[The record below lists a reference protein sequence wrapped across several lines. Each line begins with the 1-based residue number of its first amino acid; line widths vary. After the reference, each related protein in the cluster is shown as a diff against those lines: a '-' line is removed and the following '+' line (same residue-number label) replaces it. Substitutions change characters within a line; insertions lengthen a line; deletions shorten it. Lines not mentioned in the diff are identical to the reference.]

1 MTSDGKEAV
10 VTALTVELMRQ
21 AIGTLDAQ
29 FNRISTMT
37 HFPTLERPEA
47 VARAVNSRY
56 LSDEQPLVRELA
68 DRARLPERARRNVD
82 ARALALVQAVR
93 SARGSGGALDAFLRE
108 YSLASREGVIL
119 MCLAEALLRI
129 PDGETADR
137 LIADKIPSGAW
148 DEHLGDSESLLVNA
162 STWGLMLTGRVV
174 ALDRNE
180 VGEARSW
187 YGRLAA
193 KLGEP
198 VARAALKQA
207 MRILG
212 HQFVMGRDIE
222 AALARAAGKEERD
235 YRYSF
240 DMLGEAALTRA
251 DAERYRAKY
260 SAAIAA
266 VGRAVEPRE
275 SITARHSISI
285 KLSALHPRY
294 EFTQTQRVMRE
305 LYPVIEQL
313 VREARDAG
321 IGVTLDAE
329 EADRLELSLL
339 LVDKLL
345 ASDVTR
351 GFAGFGL
358 AVQAYQ
364 KRAWSTIDWL
374 LGRLEAADRR
384 ITLRLVKGA
393 YWDSEIKRAQERGLV
408 GYPVFTRKPNTDVSY
423 LACARLL
430 ESAGERIHAQFATHN
445 AHTIAQVAEVFGG
458 DANRFEFQ
466 RLHGMGAELY
476 DSVVRGPWGKFP
488 CRVYA
493 PVGAHED
500 LLPYLVR
507 RLLENGANTSFVN
520 RIVDGSLPAEEV
532 VADPIAEVDA
542 LERVAHPRIPLPANL
557 FAPERANSAGFNFA
571 DGQAVDTLLR
581 DCERAS
587 QQPWS
592 AAPVVSGQTRAGR
605 TTPVCNPANTAEHI
619 GVVTNADAA
628 TVEATIDAAVRA
640 QGDWDDAG
648 GEHRAAIL
656 ERAAQLF
663 EEHTAALTARCV
675 REAGKTLPDAIG
687 EVREAVD
694 FLRYYAARARR
705 DFSHESTLPGP
716 TGERN
721 LLRLRGKGVFAC
733 ISPWNFPLAIY
744 TGQVAAALAAGN
756 SVVAKPAEQTPLT
769 AAYATGLMLQAGVPP
784 SALHFVPGE
793 GGEVGAALTRD
804 PRLAGVVF
812 TGGTDTARII
822 ERSLAGRPGAIGTL
836 IAETGGLNVM
846 LADSSALAEQLVLDV
861 VQSGFNSAGQR
872 CSALRVLLV
881 QEEIAPRVQ
890 TLLAGAMDEIVVGD
904 PARLSTDVGPVI
916 DDDAL
921 KMLEGYR
928 AQVEKQARWKHRAPG
943 AGAAGRF
950 FAPLAVEIDSLGSL
964 QREVFGPV
972 VHLVRYRARDL
983 DALVEAI
990 NHLGYGL
997 TLGIHTRI
1005 DGLAQRIARAL
1016 RVGNVYINRNMIGAV
1031 VGVQPFGGMGLSGTG
1046 PKAGGPHYLHRMA
1059 TEQTITT
1066 NTAAIGGNAGLL
1078 SLAAR

>member
-1 MTSDGKEAV
+1 MTKFPLLESADSAAK
-10 VTALTVELMRQ
+10 ALRESINPQ
-21 AIGTLDAQ
+21 
-29 FNRISTMT
+29 
-37 HFPTLERPEA
+37 
-47 VARAVNSRY
+47 Y
-56 LSDEQPLVRELA
+56 LSEEQPLVRTLA
-68 DRARLPERARRNVD
+68 DRARLPGTAARDVG

-93 SARGSGGALDAFLRE
+93 AQKGGGGALDAFLQE

-137 LIADKIPSGAW
+137 LIADKIPAGAW
-148 DEHLGDSESLLVNA
+148 DEHLGDSDSLLVNA
-162 STWGLMLTGRVV
+162 STWGLMLTGRVIN
-174 ALDRNE
+174 LDRTE

-187 YGRLAA
+187 YSKLVG

-207 MRILG
+207 MRIMG

-222 AALARAAGKEERD
+222 SVLERAAGKEERD

-251 DAERYRAKY
+251 DAERYREKY

-266 VGRAVEPRE
+266 VGKAVSTRE

-294 EFTQTQRVMRE
+294 EFTQTPRVLAE
-305 LYPVIEQL
+305 LYPVIEDL
-313 VREARDAG
+313 VRQARDAG

-345 ASDVTR
+345 RSEVTR
-351 GFAGFGL
+351 GYGGFGL

-364 KRAWSTIDWL
+364 KRAFSVIEWL
-374 LGRLEAADRR
+374 TRTLRETDRR
-384 ITLRLVKGA
+384 ITMRLVKGA
-393 YWDSEIKRAQERGLV
+393 YWDSEIKRAQERGHA
-408 GYPVFTRKPNTDVSY
+408 GYPVFTRKTNTDVSF

-430 ESAGERIHAQFATHN
+430 ESAGERIYPQFATHN
-445 AHTIAQVAEVFGG
+445 AHTIAHVAEVFGN
-458 DANRFEFQ
+458 DASRFEFQ

-520 RIVDGSLPAEEV
+520 RIVDASLPAEEV
-532 VADPIAEVDA
+532 VADPIAEVDV
-542 LERVAHPRIPLPANL
+542 LERVAHPRIPLPVNL
-557 FAPERANSAGFNFA
+557 FAPERLNSTGFNFA
-571 DGQAVDTLLR
+571 DGQAVGTLLR

-592 AAPVVSGQTRAGR
+592 AAPILASGFRGGASR
-605 TTPVCNPANTAEHI
+605 PVINPANTQEAI
-619 GVVTNADAA
+619 GSVVNADAA
-628 TVEATIDAAVRA
+628 AVEKAVEVADRA
-640 QGDWDDAG
+640 QEDWDALG
-648 GEHRAAIL
+648 GEKRAAIL
-656 ERAAQLF
+656 ERAAVLY
-663 EEHTAALTARCV
+663 EEQTAALVARCV

-705 DFSHESTLPGP
+705 DFTHETALPGP

-721 LLRLRGKGVFAC
+721 LLRLRGKGVFGC

-756 SVVAKPAEQTPLT
+756 TVVAKPAEQTPLT
-769 AAYATGLMLQAGVPP
+769 AACATGILLQAGVPP
-784 SALHFVPGE
+784 EVLQFVPGE
-793 GGEVGAALTRD
+793 GAEVGAALTRD

-812 TGGTDTARII
+812 TGSTDTARLI
-822 ERSLAGRPGAIGTL
+822 ERSMAARPGAIGTL
-836 IAETGGLNVM
+836 IAETGGLNIM

-881 QEEIAPRVQ
+881 QEEIAPRVK
-890 TLLAGAMDEIVVGD
+890 TLLAGAMDEMVIGD

-916 DDDAL
+916 DEEAL
-921 KMLEGYR
+921 AMLEKHAAGI
-928 AQVEKQARWKHRAPG
+928 VKGARWSHRAKVSPDLR
-943 AGAAGRF
+943 GRF
-950 FAPLAVEIDSLGSL
+950 FAPLAVEIDSLERM

-972 VHLVRYRARDL
+972 VHVLPYRARDL
-983 DALVEAI
+983 DSVVAAV
-990 NHLGYGL
+990 NKLGYGL

-1005 DGLAQRIARAL
+1005 DGIAQRVARSL

>member
-1 MTSDGKEAV
+1 
-10 VTALTVELMRQ
+10 
-21 AIGTLDAQ
+21 
-29 FNRISTMT
+29 MT

-56 LSDEQPLVRELA
+56 LAEEEGVVRELA
-68 DRARLPERARRNVD
+68 ERARLDAAATRNVN

-93 SARGSGGALDAFLRE
+93 NSRGGGGALDAFLRE

-187 YGRLAA
+187 YSRLVGR
-193 KLGEP
+193 LGEP

-212 HQFVMGRDIE
+212 HQFVMGRDIG
-222 AALARAAGKEERD
+222 AALERAGGKEERA

-251 DAERYRAKY
+251 DAERYREKY
-260 SAAIAA
+260 SAAIAMVGKA
-266 VGRAVEPRE
+266 VDARE
-275 SITARHSISI
+275 SIHARHGISI

-294 EFTQTQRVMRE
+294 EFAQVTRVMRE
-305 LYPVIEQL
+305 LYPTVERL
-313 VREARDAG
+313 VHEARGAG

-345 ASDVTR
+345 GSEVTR
-351 GFAGFGL
+351 GYAGFGL

-364 KRAWSTIDWL
+364 KRAYPTLEWL
-374 LGRLEAADRR
+374 ARRLRAADRR

-393 YWDSEIKRAQERGLV
+393 YWDSEIKRAQERGLA
-408 GYPVFTRKPNTDVSY
+408 GYPVFTRKVNTDVSY

-430 ESAGERIHAQFATHN
+430 ERAGERIYPQFATHN
-445 AHTIAQVAEVFGG
+445 AHTIAQVAEIFGG

-476 DSVVRGPWGKFP
+476 DSVVRGPWGRFA

-520 RIVDGSLPAEEV
+520 RIVDASLPAEEV
-532 VADPIAEVDA
+532 VADPLAEVDA
-542 LERVAHPRIPLPANL
+542 LERVAHPRIPSPANL
-557 FAPERANSAGFNFA
+557 FAPERLNSTGFNFA
-571 DGQAVDTLLR
+571 DGQAVDALLR

-592 AAPVVSGQTRAGR
+592 AAPVVSGQTRSGP
-605 TTPVCNPANTAEHI
+605 TQPVFNPANTREQI
-619 GVVTNADAA
+619 GTVTNADAA
-628 TVEATIDAAVRA
+628 SVEAAIDAAVRA
-640 QGDWDDAG
+640 QGEWDDAG
-648 GEHRAAIL
+648 GEQRAGIL

-663 EEHTAALTARCV
+663 EAHTAALVARCV

-694 FLRYYAARARR
+694 FLRYYAVRARR
-705 DFSHESTLPGP
+705 DFTHESALPGP

-756 SVVAKPAEQTPLT
+756 TVVAKPAEQTPLT
-769 AAYATGLMLQAGVPP
+769 AAYATGLLLQAGIPP
-784 SALHFVPGE
+784 AVLQFVPGD

-812 TGGTDTARII
+812 TGGTETARVI
-822 ERSLAGRPGAIGTL
+822 ERSLAARPGAIGTL

-846 LADSSALAEQLVLDV
+846 LADSSALAEQLVPDV

-890 TLLAGAMDEIVVGD
+890 ALLAGAMDELVVGD
-904 PARLSTDVGPVI
+904 PANLGTDVGPVI

-921 KMLEGYR
+921 AMLETHR
-928 AQVEKQARWKHRAPG
+928 AKMQKTARWQHRAPAPAPEG
-943 AGAAGRF
+943 AGVGRF
-950 FAPLAVEIDSLGSL
+950 FAPLAVELDSLAAV

-972 VHLVRYRARDL
+972 VHIVRYRARDL
-983 DALVEAI
+983 DALIESI
-990 NHLGYGL
+990 NCMGYGL

-1005 DGLAQRIARAL
+1005 DGLAQRVARAL

-1046 PKAGGPHYLHRMA
+1046 PKAGGPHYL
-1059 TEQTITT
+1059 
-1066 NTAAIGGNAGLL
+1066 
-1078 SLAAR
+1078 

>member
-1 MTSDGKEAV
+1 MTNFAPLD
-10 VTALTVELMRQ
+10 RPD
-21 AIGTLDAQ
+21 AIAKAI
-29 FNRISTMT
+29 N
-37 HFPTLERPEA
+37 A
-47 VARAVNSRY
+47 RY
-56 LSDEQPLVRELA
+56 LTEEQALVRELA
-68 DRARLPERARRNVD
+68 DHARMPEGATRNVG

-137 LIADKIPSGAW
+137 LIADKIPSGDW
-148 DEHLGDSESLLVNA
+148 DEHLGDSESMLVNA

-174 ALDRNE
+174 SLDRND

-187 YGRLAA
+187 YARLVG

-212 HQFVMGRDIE
+212 HQFVMGRDIDS
-222 AALARAAGKEERD
+222 ALERAAGKDERA

-251 DAERYRAKY
+251 DAERYREKY

-266 VGRAVEPRE
+266 VGRAAETRE
-275 SITARHSISI
+275 SITARHSVSI

-294 EFTQTQRVMRE
+294 EFAQSARVLRE
-305 LYPVIEQL
+305 LYPVIERL

-329 EADRLELSLL
+329 EAERLELSLL

-345 ASDVTR
+345 ASEVTR
-351 GFAGFGL
+351 GYGGFGL

-364 KRAWSTIDWL
+364 KRAYDTLAWL
-374 LGRLEAADRR
+374 VGRLRATDRR

-393 YWDSEIKRAQERGLV
+393 YWDSEIKRAQERGLA

-430 ESAGERIHAQFATHN
+430 EGAGERVYPQFATHN
-445 AHTIAQVAEVFGG
+445 AHTIAHVAEVFGG

-476 DSVVRGPWGKFP
+476 DSVVRGPWGRHA

-520 RIVDGSLPAEEV
+520 RIVDASLPAEEV

-542 LERVAHPRIPLPANL
+542 LERVAHPRIPLPVNL
-557 FAPERANSAGFNFA
+557 FEPERLNSTGFNFA
-571 DGQAVDTLLR
+571 DGQAVDALLR
-581 DCERAS
+581 DCQRAS

-592 AAPVVSGQTRAGR
+592 AAPVVSGQTRGGAESR
-605 TTPVCNPANTAEHI
+605 MLNPANTAEQI
-619 GVVTNADAA
+619 GTAISADAA
-628 TVEATIDAAVRA
+628 TVDAAIGAAVRA
-640 QGDWDDAG
+640 QDDWDAAG
-648 GEHRAAIL
+648 GEKRAAIL
-656 ERAAQLF
+656 ERAAVLF
-663 EEHTAALTARCV
+663 EEQSAALIARCV

-705 DFSHESTLPGP
+705 DFTHESALPGP

-721 LLRLRGKGVFAC
+721 LLRLRGKGVFGC

-756 SVVAKPAEQTPLT
+756 TVVAKPAEQTPLT
-769 AAYATGLMLQAGVPP
+769 AAFATGLLLQAGVPP
-784 SALHFVPGE
+784 DALQFVPGD
-793 GGEVGAALTRD
+793 GAEVGATLTRD
-804 PRLAGVVF
+804 PRLAGIVF
-812 TGGTDTARII
+812 TGSTDTARLI
-822 ERSLAGRPGAIGTL
+822 ERSMAARPGAIGTL

-872 CSALRVLLV
+872 CSALRLLLV
-881 QEEIAPRVQ
+881 QEEIAARVQ
-890 TLLAGAMDEIVVGD
+890 TLLAGAMDEIVIGD
-904 PARLSTDVGPVI
+904 PARLATDVGPVI
-916 DDDAL
+916 DDEAL
-921 KMLEGYR
+921 AMLEKHA
-928 AQVEKQARWKHRAPG
+928 AQVVKGARWSHRAPLSG
-943 AGAAGRF
+943 VKGGRF
-950 FAPLAVEIDSLGSL
+950 FAPLAVEIDSLGDL
-964 QREVFGPV
+964 EREVFGPI

-983 DALVEAI
+983 DAVVAAI
-990 NHLGYGL
+990 NAMGYGL

-1005 DGLAQRIARAL
+1005 DGLAQKIAREL

-1046 PKAGGPHYLHRMA
+1046 PKAGGPHYLQRMA

-1078 SLAAR
+1078 SLAVR

>member
-1 MTSDGKEAV
+1 MTKFAPPPRAEAIS
-10 VTALTVELMRQ
+10 R
-21 AIGTLDAQ
+21 AINAQ
-29 FNRISTMT
+29 
-37 HFPTLERPEA
+37 
-47 VARAVNSRY
+47 Y
-56 LSDEQPLVRELA
+56 LSEEQPLVRDLA
-68 DRARLPERARRNVD
+68 DQARLAPQAAHEVG

-93 SARGSGGALDAFLRE
+93 TTRGSGGALDAFLRE

-148 DEHLGDSESLLVNA
+148 DEHLGDSDSLLVNA
-162 STWGLMLTGRVV
+162 STWGLMLTGRVIN
-174 ALDRNE
+174 LERSE

-187 YGRLAA
+187 YSRLVG

-198 VARAALKQA
+198 VARAALRQA

-222 AALARAAGKEERD
+222 GALERANGKEERA

-251 DAERYRAKY
+251 DAARYRDKY
-260 SAAIAA
+260 AAAIASVGKA
-266 VGRAVEPRE
+266 VSARD

-294 EFTQTQRVMRE
+294 EFTQAGRVMTE
-305 LYPVIEQL
+305 LYPVIEDL
-313 VREARDAG
+313 VRRSRDAG

-329 EADRLELSLL
+329 EADRLELSLM

-345 ASDVTR
+345 RSEVTR
-351 GFAGFGL
+351 GYGGFGL

-364 KRAWSTIDWL
+364 KRAYATLEWL
-374 LGRLEAADRR
+374 LRTTREADRR
-384 ITLRLVKGA
+384 ITVRLVKGA
-393 YWDSEIKRAQERGLV
+393 YWDSEIKRAQERGLA
-408 GYPVFTRKPNTDVSY
+408 GYPVFTRKSNTDVSY

-430 ESAGERIHAQFATHN
+430 ESAGDRIYPQFATHN
-445 AHTIAQVAEVFGG
+445 AHTIAHVAQVFGG
-458 DANRFEFQ
+458 DASRFEFQ

-476 DSVVRGPWGKFP
+476 DSVVRGPWGKFA

-520 RIVDGSLPAEEV
+520 RIVDASLPAEEV
-532 VADPIAEVDA
+532 VADPVAEVDA
-542 LERVAHPRIPLPANL
+542 LERVAHPRIPLPTDI
-557 FAPERANSAGFNFA
+557 FAPERVNSTGLNFA
-571 DGQAVDTLLR
+571 DGNAVDALMR

-592 AAPVVSGQTRAGR
+592 AAPLVAGSTRHDGA
-605 TTPVCNPANTAEHI
+605 PSVIVNPANVREQI
-619 GVVTNADAA
+619 GSVINADAGDVDKA
-628 TVEATIDAAVRA
+628 IEVAVRA
-640 QGDWDDAG
+640 QEDWDDAG
-648 GEHRAAIL
+648 GEKRAAIL
-656 ERAAQLF
+656 ERAAELF
-663 EEHTAALTARCV
+663 EQHTAALVARCV

-694 FLRYYAARARR
+694 FLRYYAVRARR
-705 DFSHESTLPGP
+705 DFTHESTLPGP

-756 SVVAKPAEQTPLT
+756 AVVAKPAEQTPLT
-769 AAYATGLMLQAGVPP
+769 AAYATGLLLQAGVP
-784 SALHFVPGE
+784 AEVLQFVPGD

-804 PRLAGVVF
+804 PRIAGVVF
-812 TGGTDTARII
+812 TGSTETARHI
-822 ERSLAGRPGAIGTL
+822 ERSLAGRSGGIGTL

-846 LADSSALAEQLVLDV
+846 LADSSALAEQLVLDA

-872 CSALRVLLV
+872 CSALRILLV
-881 QEEIAPRVQ
+881 QEEVAPRVKS
-890 TLLAGAMDEIVVGD
+890 LLAGCMDELVVGD
-904 PARLSTDVGPVI
+904 PARLDTDVGPVI

-921 KMLEGYR
+921 ATLEKHAAAIVQG
-928 AQVEKQARWKHRAPG
+928 AAWSHRAPLQVSQQ
-943 AGAAGRF
+943 GRF
-950 FAPLAVEIDSLGSL
+950 FAPLAVEIDSFERLKC
-964 QREVFGPV
+964 EVFGPV
-972 VHLVRYRARDL
+972 VHVMPYRAKDL
-983 DALVEAI
+983 DNVVAAI
-990 NHLGYGL
+990 NRLGYGL

-1005 DGLAQRIARAL
+1005 DGIAQRMARTL

>member
-1 MTSDGKEAV
+1 MTIF
-10 VTALTVELMRQ
+10 L
-21 AIGTLDAQ
+21 
-29 FNRISTMT
+29 
-37 HFPTLERPEA
+37 PLERNDSIAKAINPQ
-47 VARAVNSRY
+47 Y
-56 LSDEQPLVRELA
+56 LTEEQPLVRMLA
-68 DRARLPERARRNVD
+68 DQARLPEAAARN
-82 ARALALVQAVR
+82 AGSRALALVQAVR

-148 DEHLGDSESLLVNA
+148 DDHLGDSDSLLVNA

-174 ALDRNE
+174 SLDRNE

-187 YGRLAA
+187 YARLVG

-222 AALARAAGKEERD
+222 SALTRAAGKEERD

-251 DAERYRAKY
+251 DAERYREKY
-260 SAAIAA
+260 AAAIAA
-266 VGRAVEPRE
+266 VGKAVEPRD

-294 EFTQTQRVMRE
+294 EFAQAKRVMAE
-305 LYPVIEQL
+305 LYPVIESL
-313 VREARDAG
+313 VRQGRDAG

-329 EADRLELSLL
+329 EAERLELSLL

-351 GFAGFGL
+351 GYAGFGL

-364 KRAWSTIDWL
+364 KRAYGTLEWL
-374 LGRLEAADRR
+374 IKRLRETDRR

-430 ESAGERIHAQFATHN
+430 ESAGDRIYPQFATHN
-445 AHTIAQVAEVFGG
+445 AHTIAHVAEVFGG

-476 DSVVRGPWGKFP
+476 DSVVRGPWGKYA

-520 RIVDGSLPAEEV
+520 RIVDASLPAEEV
-532 VADPIAEVDA
+532 VADPVAEVDA
-542 LERVAHPRIPLPANL
+542 LERVAHPRIPLPVNL
-557 FAPERANSAGFNFA
+557 FAPERSNSAGFNFA
-571 DGQAVDTLLR
+571 DGQAVDALLR

-592 AAPVVSGQTRAGR
+592 AAPVIDGKAGTGR
-605 TTPVCNPANTAEHI
+605 SSPLFNPANTAEQI
-619 GVVTNADAA
+619 GNVTVADAA
-628 TVEATIDAAVRA
+628 AVESAIGTALRAQEDWDEQGGEKRAAV
-640 QGDWDDAG
+640 
-648 GEHRAAIL
+648 L
-656 ERAAQLF
+656 ERAATMFQ
-663 EEHTAALTARCV
+663 EHTAALVARCV

-705 DFSHESTLPGP
+705 DFSHESALPGP

-721 LLRLRGKGVFAC
+721 LMRLRGKGVFGC

-744 TGQVAAALAAGN
+744 TGQIAAALAAGN
-756 SVVAKPAEQTPLT
+756 TVVAKPAEQTPLT
-769 AAYATGLMLQAGVPP
+769 AAYATALMLQAGVPP
-784 SALHFVPGE
+784 EALQFVPGD
-793 GGEVGAALTRD
+793 GAEVGGTLTRD

-812 TGGTDTARII
+812 TGSTDTARVI
-822 ERSLAGRPGAIGTL
+822 ERSMAARPGAIGTL

-881 QEEIAPRVQ
+881 QEEIAPRVK
-890 TLLAGAMDEIVVGD
+890 TLLAGCMEDLVVGD
-904 PARLSTDVGPVI
+904 PARLDTDVGPVI
-916 DDDAL
+916 DDDA
-921 KMLEGYR
+921 KSMLEKHAAEIVKG
-928 AQVEKQARWKHRAPG
+928 ARWSHRAPL
-943 AGAAGRF
+943 AANSRGRF
-950 FAPLAVEIDSLGSL
+950 FAPLAVEIDSLAAMK
-964 QREVFGPV
+964 REVFGPV
-972 VHLVRYRARDL
+972 VHVLAYKARDL
-983 DALVEAI
+983 DAVVSAV
-990 NHLGYGL
+990 NALGYGL

-1005 DGLAQRIARAL
+1005 DGLAQRIARTL

>member
-1 MTSDGKEAV
+1 MT
-10 VTALTVELMRQ
+10 L
-21 AIGTLDAQ
+21 
-29 FNRISTMT
+29 
-37 HFPTLERPEA
+37 FPLLERPDSIA
-47 VARAVNSRY
+47 KAINPRY
-56 LSDEQPLVRELA
+56 LIEEQALVRELA
-68 DRARLPERARRNVD
+68 DQARLPEAATRNVG

-93 SARGSGGALDAFLRE
+93 AARGSGGALDAFLRE

-137 LIADKIPSGAW
+137 LIADKIPTGAW
-148 DEHLGDSESLLVNA
+148 DEHLGDSESMLVNA

-174 ALDRNE
+174 SLDRNE

-187 YGRLAA
+187 YARLVG

-222 AALARAAGKEERD
+222 SALSRAAGKEERA

-240 DMLGEAALTRA
+240 DMLGEAALTQA
-251 DAERYRAKY
+251 DALRYREKY

-266 VGRAVEPRE
+266 VGKSVEPRE
-275 SITARHSISI
+275 SINARHSVSI

-294 EFTQTQRVMRE
+294 EFAQSARVMRE
-305 LYPVIEQL
+305 LYPVIESL
-313 VREARDAG
+313 VREARDLG
-321 IGVTLDAE
+321 VGVTLDAE
-329 EADRLELSLL
+329 EAERLELSLM

-345 ASDVTR
+345 ESDVTR

-364 KRAWSTIDWL
+364 KRAYSTLEWL
-374 LGRLEAADRR
+374 IGRLRDTDRR
-384 ITLRLVKGA
+384 ITMRLVKGA
-393 YWDSEIKRAQERGLV
+393 YWDTEIKRAQERGLA

-430 ESAGERIHAQFATHN
+430 ERAGDRIYPQFATHN
-445 AHTIAQVAEVFGG
+445 AHTIAHVAEIFGG

-476 DSVVRGPWGKFP
+476 NSVVRGPWARHA

-520 RIVDGSLPAEEV
+520 RIVDASLPAEEV

-542 LERVAHPRIPLPANL
+542 LERVAHPRIPLPTNI
-557 FAPERANSAGFNFA
+557 FAPERTNSAGFNFA
-571 DGQAVDTLLR
+571 DGQAVDALLR

-587 QQPWS
+587 QQSWS
-592 AAPVVSGQTRAGR
+592 AAPIVSGQTRPGR
-605 TTPVCNPANTAEHI
+605 ESTLSNPANTAEQI
-619 GVVTNADAA
+619 GRCTSADAD
-628 TVEATIDAAVRA
+628 TVDAAISAALRA
-640 QGDWDDAG
+640 QEDWDAAG
-648 GEHRAAIL
+648 GEHRAQVL
-656 ERAAQLF
+656 ERAAILF
-663 EEHTAALTARCV
+663 EEQTAALVARCV
-675 REAGKTLPDAIG
+675 REAGKTLPDALG

-705 DFSHESTLPGP
+705 EFSHESALPGP

-721 LLRLRGKGVFAC
+721 LLRLRGKGVFGC

-756 SVVAKPAEQTPLT
+756 TVVAKPAEQTPLT
-769 AAYATGLMLQAGVPP
+769 AAFATGLLLQAGVPP
-784 SALHFVPGE
+784 EALHFVPGDGATV
-793 GGEVGAALTRD
+793 GGALTGD

-812 TGGTDTARII
+812 TGSTDTARLI
-822 ERSLAGRPGAIGTL
+822 ERSMAARAGAIGTL
-836 IAETGGLNVM
+836 IAETGGINVM

-861 VQSGFNSAGQR
+861 IQSGFNSAGQR

-881 QEEIAPRVQ
+881 QEEIAPRVK
-890 TLLAGAMDEIVVGD
+890 TLLAGCMDDLVLGD
-904 PARLSTDVGPVI
+904 PASLATDVGPVI
-916 DDDAL
+916 DDAAL
-921 KMLEGYR
+921 GLLNAHATAITKG
-928 AQVEKQARWKHRAPG
+928 ARWSHRAPG
-943 AGAAGRF
+943 APRKGGRF
-950 FAPLAVEIDSLGSL
+950 FAPLAVEIESLASM
-964 QREVFGPV
+964 QREVFGPI
-972 VHLVRYRARDL
+972 VHVLPYRARDL
-983 DALVEAI
+983 DAVVDAI
-990 NHLGYGL
+990 NAMGYGL

-1005 DGLAQRIARAL
+1005 DGLAQKIARQI
-1016 RVGNVYINRNMIGAV
+1016 RVGNVYINRNIIGAV

-1046 PKAGGPHYLHRMA
+1046 PKAGGPHYLQRMA
-1059 TEQTITT
+1059 TEQVITT

>member
-1 MTSDGKEAV
+1 MTAF
-10 VTALTVELMRQ
+10 TA
-21 AIGTLDAQ
+21 
-29 FNRISTMT
+29 
-37 HFPTLERPEA
+37 LERPDGI
-47 VARAVNSRY
+47 ARAINSRY
-56 LSDEQPLVRELA
+56 LAEEQPLVRALA
-68 DRARLPERARRNVD
+68 DQARLAPADSRNAG

-93 SARGSGGALDAFLRE
+93 GARGNGGALDAFLRE
-108 YSLASREGVIL
+108 YSLASREGIIL

-174 ALDRNE
+174 AMDRNQ

-193 KLGEP
+193 RLGEP
-198 VARAALKQA
+198 VARAALRQA

-212 HQFVMGRDIE
+212 HQFVMSRDIE
-222 AALARAAGKEERD
+222 AALTRAAGKEERD

-294 EFTQTQRVMRE
+294 EFTQARRVLRE
-305 LYPVIEQL
+305 LYPVVEQL
-313 VREARDAG
+313 VAEARAAG

-329 EADRLELSLL
+329 EAERLELSLL
-339 LVDKLL
+339 LFDKLL
-345 ASDVTR
+345 SSDITR
-351 GFAGFGL
+351 GYAGFGL

-364 KRAWSTIDWL
+364 KRASATIEWL
-374 LGRLEAADRR
+374 MARLKAADRR

-393 YWDSEIKRAQERGLV
+393 YWDSEIKRAQERGLA
-408 GYPVFTRKPNTDVSY
+408 GYPVFTRKSNTDVSY
-423 LACARLL
+423 LACAKLL
-430 ESAGERIHAQFATHN
+430 ERAGDRIYPQFATHN
-445 AHTIAQVAEVFGG
+445 AHTIAHVAEVFGG
-458 DANRFEFQ
+458 DASRFEFQ

-476 DSVVRGPWGKFP
+476 DIVVRGPPKIWNSQYA

-520 RIVDGSLPAEEV
+520 RIVDASLPAEEV
-532 VADPIAEVDA
+532 IADPIAEVDA
-542 LERVAHPRIPLPANL
+542 LESVAHPRIPLPVNL
-557 FAPERANSAGFNFA
+557 FAPERLNSTGCNFA
-571 DGQAVDTLLR
+571 DGQAVDALLH
-581 DCERAS
+581 DCQRAS

-592 AAPVVSGQTRAGR
+592 AAPVVSGKVRAGKNQVLR
-605 TTPVCNPANTAEHI
+605 NPANASEEI
-619 GVVTNADAA
+619 GVVANADAA
-628 TVEATIDAAVRA
+628 TVDAAIGAALAA
-640 QGDWDDAG
+640 QPDWDAAG
-648 GEHRAAIL
+648 GEQRAAVL

-663 EEHTAALTARCV
+663 EEHSAAFVARCV

-694 FLRYYAARARR
+694 FLRYYAVRARH
-705 DFSHESTLPGP
+705 DFSHETTLPGP

-744 TGQVAAALAAGN
+744 TGQVAAALVAGN

-769 AAYATGLMLQAGVPP
+769 AAYATGLLLHAGVPHEV
-784 SALHFVPGE
+784 LQFVPGE
-793 GGEVGAALTRD
+793 GGEVGAALSRD

-812 TGGTDTARII
+812 TGSTETARLI
-822 ERSLAGRPGAIGTL
+822 ERAMATRPGAIGTL

-881 QEEIAPRVQ
+881 QDEIATRVQ
-890 TLLAGAMDEIVVGD
+890 GLLAGCMDELVVGD
-904 PARLSTDVGPVI
+904 PSRFETDVGPVI

-921 KMLEGYR
+921 RMLEGYR
-928 AQVEKQARWKHRAPG
+928 EQVVKGARWSHRAPLS
-943 AGAAGRF
+943 AAAGGRY
-950 FAPLAVEIDSLGSL
+950 FAPLAVEVESLATL
-964 QREVFGPV
+964 EREVFGPV
-972 VHLVRYRARDL
+972 VHIVRYRARDL
-983 DALVEAI
+983 DTLIDVI
-990 NHLGYGL
+990 NKLGYGL

-1005 DGLAQRIARAL
+1005 DGLAQRIARSL

-1046 PKAGGPHYLHRMA
+1046 PKAGGPHYLNRMA